1 VDDLLSRLKQLWL
14 GRRREVHAKFNRSL
28 PLADYVV
35 DRWEKAAELGF
46 GAGSSIYDSSL
57 VFGEVV
63 VGENVWVGPFTI
75 LDGSGGR
82 LQIGDRST
90 IGPGS
95 QLYTHDTQQRTLS
108 GGEAPTDGAPTTIGA
123 NCHIGPGVVVA
134 MGVTI
139 GDRVV
144 VGPNSV
150 VLRDIP
156 SDSKAFGVP
165 CRVIEKLDPPQS

>member
-1 VDDLLSRLKQLWL
+1 MEDLLARLRQFWL
-14 GRRREVHAKFNRSL
+14 DRRREVHSRFNRSL

-46 GAGSSIYDSSL
+46 GTGSSIYDSSL
-57 VFGEVV
+57 VLGDVT
-63 VGENVWVGPFTI
+63 VGQNVWVGPFTV
-75 LDGSGGR
+75 LDGSGGQ
-82 LQIGDRST
+82 LTIGDRST
-90 IGPGS
+90 IGPGA
-95 QLYTHDTQQRTLS
+95 QLYTHDTQLRTLS